1 MKNNQLS
8 VLIVDDQPLIVELAS
23 KAFEKKG
30 YAVETANSGAS
41 ALDILKTH
49 VPDMALVDIVM
60 PGMNGMELLANIKQ
74 SARTQTIE
82 VYMFSSYS
90 DEQNVAESKRL
101 GAVEFISKQ
110 GLSLQSLLK
119 RIDGISLSLLNR

>member
-1 MKNNQLS
+1 VKNNQLS